1 MLFQGCYSSALFF
14 KDFGTVTQDF
24 SNANIYKGENAVVNH
39 CKCPDKVLC
48 SSIVES
54 SVLLIDTSL
63 LPWNLLN
70 AAKQCADGPFGFDC
84 TLGGRFVCFQWTC
97 DTAKFAARKLLFI

>member
-1 MLFQGCYSSALFF
+1 MHFFF

-24 SNANIYKGENAVVNH
+24 SNATIYKGENAVVNH
-39 CKCPDKVLC
+39 CRCLTKSSVLA
-48 SSIVES
+48 SS

-63 LPWNLLN
+63 LPWDLLN

-84 TLGGRFVCFQWTC
+84 TLGGRFVGFQWTC